1 MDNLDFNKTPTVKET
16 DAFELADF
24 ETPVS
29 GDILPSVVWSIEKH
43 KVAQML
49 ALSGLSK
56 SQISRETG
64 VPLQTIN
71 KWVQHGEFSD
81 YVNKLVLES
90 ATLMKAKRLQ
100 VLTKILD
107 ARIAE
112 AEKVGDYAR
121 LSKLDTLDIID
132 RIRKETG
139 DDEDRKESK
148 YTQILEKLV
157 GMSSTTQKP
166 LIDVTPPQK

>member
-1 MDNLDFNKTPTVKET
+1 MDDLDFTNTAALVKET

-24 ETPVS
+24 ETPIS
-29 GDILPSVVWSIEKH
+29 NALLPSVVWSIEKH

-64 VPLQTIN
+64 VPLATIN
-71 KWVQHGEFSD
+71 KWTQHVEFSD

-90 ATLMKAKRLQ
+90 ASLMKAKRLQ

-112 AEKVGDYAR
+112 AEKTGDYAR
-121 LSKLDTLDIID
+121 LSKLDTLDVID

-139 DDEDRKESK
+139 EDEDRKE
-148 YTQILEKLV
+148 I
-157 GMSSTTQKP
+157 
-166 LIDVTPPQK
+166 